1 MISRAH
7 LLVPEL
13 LRFGVVGLIN
23 TAVSYGLYS
32 LLIFVGFGYPAAS
45 FCALCTGIVWS
56 FFTQGRLVFRQRLQ
70 GRFPRY
76 LLVWCLLYFANLGF
90 IALLIALG
98 AGPYLAGFIAIVPVT
113 ALSFLLQRHFVF
125 VR

>member
-1 MISRAH
+1 MTGRAY
-7 LLVPEL
+7 LPVPEL
-13 LRFGVVGLIN
+13 LRFGAVGLIN

-45 FCALCTGIVWS
+45 FCALCGGIIWS
-56 FFTQGRLVFRQRLQ
+56 FFTQGRLVFRQKLQ

-76 LLVWCLLYFANLGF
+76 LLVWGLLYFANLGVL
-90 IALLIALG
+90 ALLAALG
-98 AGPYLAGFIAIVPVT
+98 AGPYLAGFIAIAPVT

-125 VR
+125 AD